1 MDDIT
6 ALRQWHQA
14 SAVMLFKPQT
24 ATRVRYSMYTDTPV
38 PPDEPSAENPPDGA
52 IVDYFLPSD
61 AKNVTMEIVDGAGR
75 VVRRYS
81 SDDKFPAPADVG
93 NWPWYW
99 FRPLSAISTK
109 AGMQRYVW
117 DLHLAPPPVADFSL
131 PISATPRNTLR
142 DPQGPFANPGLYS
155 VRLTVDGVK
164 QSQFFNLRMDPRV
177 KTAGAA
183 LKQQYALS
191 VAMYDSIA
199 AGAEA
204 MAEIKDLR
212 AQLADR
218 RGKVSGSA
226 QAAVDSMDKKLGA
239 LAGSPD
245 GFAGVQSQML
255 AVMGTLQGAD
265 IVPTTQAVAAA
276 GERAKMFAGVA
287 AKWVAVQKTDV
298 PAVNSALKGAGAEA
312 VVVRKIKVE
321 NVERQPE
328 GGDADDP

>member
-1 MDDIT
+1 
-6 ALRQWHQA
+6 
-14 SAVMLFKPQT
+14 
-24 ATRVRYSMYTDTPV
+24 
-38 PPDEPSAENPPDGA
+38 
-52 IVDYFLPSD
+52 
-61 AKNVTMEIVDGAGR
+61 
-75 VVRRYS
+75 
-81 SDDKFPAPADVG
+81 
-93 NWPWYW
+93 
-99 FRPLSAISTK
+99 
-109 AGMQRYVW
+109 
-117 DLHLAPPPVADFSL
+117 VADFSL

-183 LKQQYALS
+183 LKQQYLLS